1 MITDLRKYQRYAGF
15 VVLQVFEKPMA
26 LEPEKAEKVTL
37 AACTLHNYIRANRPQ
52 SDVTTPDSMDT
63 DNGEQNFAGLGGI
76 AAIHRG
82 QNASNRAKEIRNKFC
97 DHFNGAGAV
106 EWQNRMV

>member
-1 MITDLRKYQRYAGF
+1 MYAGF

-26 LEPEKAEKVTL
+26 LEPDKAEKVTL
-37 AACTLHNYIRANRPQ
+37 AACTLHNYIRRNR
-52 SDVTTPDSMDT
+52 PDSMDT
-63 DNGEQNFAGLGGI
+63 DNAEQNFAENLVGLGGI
-76 AAIHRG
+76 AAMQHG
-82 QNASNRAKEIRNKFC
+82 QNASNRAKEIRSNFC